1 MGFKTK
7 NYIIMGQAQSPKQD
21 LSGNEAI
28 AKIKELAESARTCF
42 FTTKSADGE
51 SHSRPMSL
59 QEVDENGV
67 LWFLSAIDS
76 LKDQEIKNDDYV
88 ELYFMNNSSYEYT
101 FIKGHAQ
108 VSQDKE
114 LIEKYWNSFANAW
127 FDGKDDPQ
135 ISVIGVKATDG
146 YYYETKE
153 NKLVAM
159 SKMLFA
165 AVTGSKNEDGGIEG
179 ELKI

>member
-1 MGFKTK
+1 MGFTTK
-7 NYIIMGQAQSPKQD
+7 KLNTMGQAQSPKQD
-21 LSGNEAI
+21 LVGKNAI
-28 AKIKELAESARTCF
+28 DKIKELAEPARICF
-42 FTTKSADGE
+42 FTTKSQDGE

-67 LWFLSAIDS
+67 IWFLSSIDS

-88 ELYFMNNSSYEYT
+88 ELYFMNHSSYEYT
-101 FIKGHAQ
+101 FIKGQAS
-108 VSQDKE
+108 VSQDKA

-135 ISVIGVKATDG
+135 ISVIGVKAQDG

-153 NKLVAM
+153 NKVIAQA
-159 SKMLFA
+159 KMLFA
-165 AVTGSKNEDGGIEG
+165 AVTGLKTEDGGIEG
-179 ELKI
+179 ELKL